1 MQLYQLLFPNGKSY
15 IGITRLT
22 AEKRF
27 IRHCESGSTMRAC
40 QYAIRKYGKENVII
54 NVLATVDNWEL
65 LCLAEIEAIE
75 KFNTKH
81 PNGYNLTDG
90 GESSIGFKH
99 SEESRKRMSESGK
112 KKILTPEHK
121 QKLIDYNKNRV
132 LSQETRDKMSK
143 SSKGRKLSDSHRAI
157 LVSVNTGTKKSQETR
172 DKISAKA
179 KGRKIPDTLKS
190 VLSIKSRAV
199 NRKNKN
205 GFTGVCKTKGGRFQA
220 KCRVLGKAK
229 FLGTYNTPEEAS
241 EAYQKFVATLPC

>member
-40 QYAIRKYGKENVII
+40 QYAIRKYGKENIII
-54 NVLATVDNWEL
+54 NVLATVDDWEL
-65 LCLAEIEAIE
+65 LCLAEMEAIE
-75 KFNTKH
+75 KFNSKH

-99 SEESRKRMSESGK
+99 TEESRKKMSESGK
-112 KKILTPEHK
+112 KKILSPEHK

-143 SSKGRKLSDSHRAI
+143 ASKGRKLSDSHRESLLNANI
-157 LVSVNTGTKKSQETR
+157 GTKKSQETR

-179 KGRKIPDTLKS
+179 KGRKIPNELKS
-190 VLSIKSRAV
+190 VLSIKSRAIV
-199 NRKNKN
+199 RKNKT
-205 GFTGVCKTKGGRFQA
+205 GFTGVYKNKEGRFIA
-220 KCRVLGKAK
+220 RCRVLRKTI
-229 FLGTYNTPEEAS
+229 FLGAYKTPEEAS
-241 EAYQKFVATLPC
+241 DAYQKFVATLPC